1 MVITERHHA
10 FLIPK
15 KEIVSR
21 LSKFQSQL
29 NKTSISAAWI
39 DHPVDLFYLSGS
51 SQNGTLLIPADGP
64 PILYVKKSLHR
75 AEAESS
81 IRVLPY
87 PGRKGLIKKIK
98 QLVGSNGQIGL
109 AFDVTPVSTYTWLTD
124 NLESIHIK
132 DIGMQL
138 RLQKAVKSE
147 WEIAQ
152 IEKAADQAV
161 KAFWEISDFI
171 RPHITELE
179 LTGIIE
185 GRLRAMG
192 HAGTLRI
199 RSMGTALPNITV
211 VSGNTP

>member
-124 NLESIHIK
+124 NLESIHIRQIDVQQD
-132 DIGMQL
+132 DIWHFFCHHRKGFPTISSFTYNFKLWNCRQ
-138 RLQKAVKSE
+138 
-147 WEIAQ
+147 
-152 IEKAADQAV
+152 QA
-161 KAFWEISDFI
+161 
-171 RPHITELE
+171 H
-179 LTGIIE
+179 
-185 GRLRAMG
+185 
-192 HAGTLRI
+192 
-199 RSMGTALPNITV
+199 
-211 VSGNTP
+211 